1 MCYLKVL
8 EICNFGLETTISQ
21 QNQIERNGN
30 IFIKNHLKD
39 GVLTDIEYQKLR
51 YIISFARLTV
61 IEDDYSNTYNVN
73 EWITS
78 HRDWILEHFKSLFNT
93 TFFQK
98 KCPMETDPRSIESL
112 TK

>member
-1 MCYLKVL
+1 MDWKQQFRSKTKLR
-8 EICNFGLETTISQ
+8 EMET
-21 QNQIERNGN
+21 
-30 IFIKNHLKD
+30 FLIKNHLKD

-78 HRDWILEHFKSLFNT
+78 HRDWILEHFKSH
-93 TFFQK
+93 FQYELLSK
-98 KCPMETDPRSIESL
+98 KYSMEATPETIKSL
-112 TK
+112 AK